1 MERSG
6 LDARKVCGFV
16 FMVYDALKEL
26 NLFTKRERV
35 TMDDY
40 LIAFRQASDDQKWA
54 VCQNYVGQEWAV
66 KKFGISESIKETH
79 SKFHVTEMATEN
91 GPIKVATNLP
101 LRSVIDHPILLVVQ
115 PPRNIEDLLDCNCAL
130 FVY

>member
-1 MERSG
+1 
-6 LDARKVCGFV
+6 
-16 FMVYDALKEL
+16 
-26 NLFTKRERV
+26 
-35 TMDDY
+35 MDDY
-40 LIAFRQASDDQKWA
+40 LNAFRQASDDQKWA
-54 VCQNYVGQEWAV
+54 VCQNYAGQEWAV

-79 SKFHVTEMATEN
+79 SKFYVTEIATEN